1 MEDLGDYIY
10 LIFIAIAVVSS
21 FFGKKKKKGTEPNEH
36 PTPATNWQEI
46 IKQMAEGKELVDTPE
61 PAPVKVAPVVAK
73 AATVLPT
80 QEPMVS
86 VKSAAEGTRS
96 VVNRTAVVDDEEAL
110 QSSLLVE
117 LDDQED
123 AAKAIIYSEILTR
136 KY

>member
-36 PTPATNWQEI
+36 PAPATNWQEI

-110 QSSLLVE
+110 QSSLLVD

>member
-1 MEDLGDYIY
+1 MKDLGDYIY

-21 FFGKKKKKGTEPNEH
+21 FFGKKKKKDVQSNEH
-36 PTPATNWQEI
+36 PAPATNWQEI

-73 AATVLPT
+73 AASVSPT
-80 QEPMVS
+80 PEAMVS
-86 VKSAAEGTRS
+86 VVSAAEGARS
-96 VVNRTAVVDDEEAL
+96 ITHRAAVVDNDEES
-110 QSSLLVE
+110 QSSLLVDI
-117 LDDQED
+117 DDEDD

>member
-1 MEDLGDYIY
+1 MKDLGDYIY

-21 FFGKKKKKGTEPNEH
+21 FFGKKKKKETEPNEH
-36 PTPATNWQEI
+36 PAPATNWQEI

-61 PAPVKVAPVVAK
+61 PAPVKVAPVATK
-73 AATVLPT
+73 AVSVSPT
-80 QEPMVS
+80 PEAMVS
-86 VKSAAEGTRS
+86 VVSAAEGTRS
-96 VVNRTAVVDDEEAL
+96 VVNRTAVVDDEEAS

>member
-1 MEDLGDYIY
+1 MKDLGDYIY

-36 PTPATNWQEI
+36 PAPATNWQEI

-96 VVNRTAVVDDEEAL
+96 VVNRTAVVDDEEAS

>member
-1 MEDLGDYIY
+1 MKDLGDYIY

-21 FFGKKKKKGTEPNEH
+21 FFGKKKKKETEPNEH
-36 PTPATNWQEI
+36 PAPATNWQEI

>member
-1 MEDLGDYIY
+1 M
-10 LIFIAIAVVSS
+10 
-21 FFGKKKKKGTEPNEH
+21 GKKRKKKTETYEQ
-36 PTPATNWQEI
+36 TAPATNWQEI
-46 IKQMAEGKELVDTPE
+46 SKQMAEGKELVDTPE

-73 AATVLPT
+73 PATASPT
-80 QEPMVS
+80 PEAMVS

-110 QSSLLVE
+110 QSSLLVD

-123 AAKAIIYSEILTR
+123 VTKAIIYSEILTR

>member
-21 FFGKKKKKGTEPNEH
+21 FFGKKKKKETEPNGH
-36 PTPATNWQEI
+36 PAPATNWQEI

-61 PAPVKVAPVVAK
+61 PAPVKVAPVATK
-73 AATVLPT
+73 AVSVSPT
-80 QEPMVS
+80 PEAMVS
-86 VKSAAEGTRS
+86 VVSAAEGTRS
-96 VVNRTAVVDDEEAL
+96 VVNRTAVVDDEEAS

>member
-21 FFGKKKKKGTEPNEH
+21 FFGKKKKKETEPNGH
-36 PTPATNWQEI
+36 PAPATNWQEI

-61 PAPVKVAPVVAK
+61 PAPVKVAPVATK
-73 AATVLPT
+73 AVSVSPT
-80 QEPMVS
+80 PEAMVS
-86 VKSAAEGTRS
+86 VVSAAEGTRS
-96 VVNRTAVVDDEEAL
+96 VVNRTAVVDDEEAS
-110 QSSLLVE
+110 QSSLLVD

>member
-21 FFGKKKKKGTEPNEH
+21 FFGKKKKKDVQPNEH
-36 PTPATNWQEI
+36 PAPATNWHEI

-61 PAPVKVAPVVAK
+61 PAPVKVAPVATK
-73 AATVLPT
+73 AVSVSPT
-80 QEPMVS
+80 PEAMVS
-86 VKSAAEGTRS
+86 VVSAAEGARS
-96 VVNRTAVVDDEEAL
+96 ITHRAAVVDNDEES
-110 QSSLLVE
+110 QSSLLVDI
-117 LDDQED
+117 DDEDD

>member
-21 FFGKKKKKGTEPNEH
+21 FFGKKKKKETEPNEH
-36 PTPATNWQEI
+36 PAPATNWQEI

-61 PAPVKVAPVVAK
+61 PAPVKVAPVATK
-73 AATVLPT
+73 AVSVSPT
-80 QEPMVS
+80 PEAMVS
-86 VKSAAEGTRS
+86 VVSAAEGTRS
-96 VVNRTAVVDDEEAL
+96 VVNRRAVVDDEEAS

>member
-1 MEDLGDYIY
+1 MKDLGDYIY

-21 FFGKKKKKGTEPNEH
+21 FFGKKKKKDVQPNEH
-36 PTPATNWQEI
+36 PAPATNWQEI

-86 VKSAAEGTRS
+86 VVSAAEGVRS
-96 VVNRTAVVDDEEAL
+96 ITHRAAVVDNDEES
-110 QSSLLVE
+110 QSSLLVD

>member
-36 PTPATNWQEI
+36 PAPATNWQEI

-96 VVNRTAVVDDEEAL
+96 VVNRTAVVDDEEAS

-123 AAKAIIYSEILTR
+123 DAKAIIYSEILTR

>member
-21 FFGKKKKKGTEPNEH
+21 FFGKKKKKETEPNEH
-36 PTPATNWQEI
+36 PAPATNWQEI

-96 VVNRTAVVDDEEAL
+96 VVNRTAVVDDEDAS

-117 LDDQED
+117 FDDQED

>member
-1 MEDLGDYIY
+1 MKDLGDYIY

-21 FFGKKKKKGTEPNEH
+21 FFGKKKKKDVQPNEH

-96 VVNRTAVVDDEEAL
+96 VVNRTAVVDDDEAS
-110 QSSLLVE
+110 QSSLLVD

>member
-10 LIFIAIAVVSS
+10 LIFIASAVVSS

-36 PTPATNWQEI
+36 PAPATNWQEI

-96 VVNRTAVVDDEEAL
+96 VVNRTAVVDDEEAS

>member
-36 PTPATNWQEI
+36 PAPATNWQEI

-80 QEPMVS
+80 QEPIVS
-86 VKSAAEGTRS
+86 VKSETEGTRS
-96 VVNRTAVVDDEEAL
+96 VVNRTAVVDDEEAS

-123 AAKAIIYSEILTR
+123 AAKAIIYSEI
-136 KY
+136 

>member
-36 PTPATNWQEI
+36 PAPATNWQEI

-96 VVNRTAVVDDEEAL
+96 VTNRTAIVEEDEVS
-110 QSSLLVE
+110 Q
-117 LDDQED
+117 
-123 AAKAIIYSEILTR
+123 
-136 KY
+136 

>member
-1 MEDLGDYIY
+1 MKDLGDYIY

-21 FFGKKKKKGTEPNEH
+21 FFGKKKKKDVQPNEH
-36 PTPATNWQEI
+36 PAPATNWHEI

-96 VVNRTAVVDDEEAL
+96 VVNRTAVVGDEEAL

>member
-21 FFGKKKKKGTEPNEH
+21 FFGKKKKKETEPNEH
-36 PTPATNWQEI
+36 PAPATNWQEI

-73 AATVLPT
+73 AASVSPT
-80 QEPMVS
+80 PEAMVS
-86 VKSAAEGTRS
+86 VVSAAEGARS
-96 VVNRTAVVDDEEAL
+96 ITHRAAVVDNDEES
-110 QSSLLVE
+110 QSSLLVD

>member
-21 FFGKKKKKGTEPNEH
+21 FFGKKKKKDVQPNEH

-73 AATVLPT
+73 PATVLPT

-96 VVNRTAVVDDEEAL
+96 VVNRTAVVDDEEAS
-110 QSSLLVE
+110 QSSLLVD

>member
-21 FFGKKKKKGTEPNEH
+21 FFGKKKKKETEPNGH
-36 PTPATNWQEI
+36 PAPATNWQEI

-61 PAPVKVAPVVAK
+61 PAPVKVAPVATK
-73 AATVLPT
+73 AVSVSPT
-80 QEPMVS
+80 PEAMVS
-86 VKSAAEGTRS
+86 VVSAAEGTRS

-117 LDDQED
+117 LDDQEG
-123 AAKAIIYSEILTR
+123 AAKAIIYSEIVTR

>member
-1 MEDLGDYIY
+1 MKDLGDYIY

-21 FFGKKKKKGTEPNEH
+21 FFGKKKKKDVQPNEH
-36 PTPATNWQEI
+36 PTPATNWHEI

>member
-36 PTPATNWQEI
+36 PAPATNWQEI

-61 PAPVKVAPVVAK
+61 PAPVKVAPVATK
-73 AATVLPT
+73 AVSVSPT
-80 QEPMVS
+80 PEAMVS
-86 VKSAAEGTRS
+86 VVSAAEGTRS
-96 VVNRTAVVDDEEAL
+96 VVNRTAVVDDEGAL

>member
-21 FFGKKKKKGTEPNEH
+21 FFGKKKKKETEPNEH
-36 PTPATNWQEI
+36 PAPATKWQEI

-96 VVNRTAVVDDEEAL
+96 VVNRTAVVDDEEAS

>member
-1 MEDLGDYIY
+1 MKDLGDYIY

-21 FFGKKKKKGTEPNEH
+21 FFGKKKKKDVQPNEH
-36 PTPATNWQEI
+36 PAPATNWQEI

-96 VVNRTAVVDDEEAL
+96 VVNRTAVVDDEEAS
-110 QSSLLVE
+110 QSSLLVD

>member
-36 PTPATNWQEI
+36 PAPATNWQEI

-110 QSSLLVE
+110 QSSLLVD

-123 AAKAIIYSEILTR
+123 VTKAIIYSEILTR

>member
-36 PTPATNWQEI
+36 PAPATNWQEI

-96 VVNRTAVVDDEEAL
+96 VVNRTAVVDDEEAS

>member
-21 FFGKKKKKGTEPNEH
+21 FFGKKKKKETEPNEH
-36 PTPATNWQEI
+36 PAPATNWQEI

-110 QSSLLVE
+110 QSSLLVD

-123 AAKAIIYSEILTR
+123 ATKAIIYSEILTR

>member
-21 FFGKKKKKGTEPNEH
+21 FFGKKKKKETEPNEH
-36 PTPATNWQEI
+36 PAPATNWQEI
-46 IKQMAEGKELVDTPE
+46 IKQMAEGKELVDTLE

-96 VVNRTAVVDDEEAL
+96 VVNRTAVVDDEGAS

-117 LDDQED
+117 LDDQDD

>member
-36 PTPATNWQEI
+36 PAPPTNWQEI

-110 QSSLLVE
+110 QSSLLVD

>member
-36 PTPATNWQEI
+36 PAPATNWQEI

-73 AATVLPT
+73 AATVSPT
-80 QEPMVS
+80 QETMVS

>member
-36 PTPATNWQEI
+36 PAPATNWQEI

-80 QEPMVS
+80 QEAMVS

>member
-1 MEDLGDYIY
+1 MKDLGDYIY

-21 FFGKKKKKGTEPNEH
+21 FFGKKKKKDVQPNEH

-96 VVNRTAVVDDEEAL
+96 VVNRTAVVDDEGAS

>member
-21 FFGKKKKKGTEPNEH
+21 FFGKKKKKETEPNEH
-36 PTPATNWQEI
+36 PAPATNWQEI
-46 IKQMAEGKELVDTPE
+46 IKQMAEGKELVETPE
-61 PAPVKVAPVVAK
+61 PVPVKVAPVVAK
-73 AATVLPT
+73 PATASPT
-80 QEPMVS
+80 PEAMVS

-96 VVNRTAVVDDEEAL
+96 VVNRTAVVDDEEAS
-110 QSSLLVE
+110 QSSLLVD

>member
-21 FFGKKKKKGTEPNEH
+21 FFGKKKKKETEPNEH
-36 PTPATNWQEI
+36 PAPATNWQEI
-46 IKQMAEGKELVDTPE
+46 IKQMAEGKELVETPE
-61 PAPVKVAPVVAK
+61 PVPVKVAPVVAK

-80 QEPMVS
+80 QEAMVS

-96 VVNRTAVVDDEEAL
+96 VVNRTAVVDDEEAS

>member
-21 FFGKKKKKGTEPNEH
+21 FFGKKKKKETEPNEH
-36 PTPATNWQEI
+36 PAPATNWQEI

-61 PAPVKVAPVVAK
+61 PAPVKVASVVAK
-73 AATVLPT
+73 PATASPT
-80 QEPMVS
+80 PEAMVS

-96 VVNRTAVVDDEEAL
+96 VTNRTAIVEDDEVS
-110 QSSLLVE
+110 QSSLLVD

>member
-21 FFGKKKKKGTEPNEH
+21 FFGKKKKKETEPNEH
-36 PTPATNWQEI
+36 PAPATNWQEI

-110 QSSLLVE
+110 QSSLLVD

-123 AAKAIIYSEILTR
+123 VTKAIIYSEILTR